1 MGNIKEINIKNRTY
15 CFFDDMINIK
25 NFNSI
30 LLKVDKSSYKNIDI
44 YYIGYVTMKDSTYV
58 NIHSVNPLYFITG
71 EVDGPIEEKNGN
83 KHLVFATT
91 DKNEEV
97 LAKYSELWDKIKDL
111 YLKKIDNKPDECGK
125 DYIKIKF
132 NLDDNLSLKKIVIL
146 FTIFLD
152 ECLYEL

>member
-1 MGNIKEINIKNRTY
+1 MGNIKEINSKNRTY

-30 LLKVDKSSYKNIDI
+30 LLKVDKNSYRNIDI
-44 YYIGYVTMKDSTYV
+44 HYIGYVTMKDSTYV
-58 NIHSVNPLYFITG
+58 NIHGVNPLYFIIG

-111 YLKKIDNKPDECGK
+111 IEKIDNKPGECGK

-132 NLDDNLSLKKIVIL
+132 NLDDYLSLNRLLKLHLLTIIDL
-146 FTIFLD
+146 F
-152 ECLYEL
+152 